1 MHSPSEKPSNTTKVI
16 IIYYHFKRNAYIKT
30 DVLMSIGEMLWSM
43 DTKGRRVLTVPTG
56 RDDFWSGLNNTAK
69 LFLTSKNIKR
79 NTGM

>member
-1 MHSPSEKPSNTTKVI
+1 ME
-16 IIYYHFKRNAYIKT
+16 
-30 DVLMSIGEMLWSM
+30 M
-43 DTKGRRVLTVPTG
+43 DTKGRQVLTVPTG